1 MTIATLKDKY
11 DVIIVGSGFSGI
23 VAANVLADEDLDI
36 LVVDEN
42 LHIGGQLLRK
52 IPVNLGENSAYH
64 PDYTK
69 KIGFRFIEGCKQ
81 KKIEILNRTRV
92 LGIYPDNRV
101 LLEIEEKITRQLTF
115 ETILLATGARE
126 RFLPFKGWTL
136 PGVYSTGLLQ
146 TMMKSNGVLPAQN
159 MVIGGSGLFLY
170 AAAYEF
176 LKNKGKLLAL
186 LEQTGMMGKI
196 KMVPTLLGQVPKMV
210 EGARYMSK
218 IVLSGVRPRF
228 RRRVV
233 EARGNGCLEE
243 VVVARTDTF
252 GHPVAG
258 TEKIIKADGLAVG
271 YGFVP
276 NIELPQLAGCGL
288 EYLDERGGWVVQV
301 DDQMRGNGDNVYCA
315 GEPTGIGGAFKSI
328 TEGEIAA
335 LSILNRFEKIA
346 PVVFQKKLE
355 KLTTERNHHLQFGKY
370 FNLLY
375 KVSPRMLEDIP
386 DETVVCRCED
396 IDMGELRK
404 AIGDGYATPSALKV
418 AVRAGMGNCQGRT
431 CGPVIYDLMSLL
443 TGKGQNEIGAF
454 SVRPPVKPAAIGS
467 LSQFK

>member
-1 MTIATLKDKY
+1 MTTATLKDKY

-23 VAANVLADEDLDI
+23 VAASRLAEADLDI

-52 IPVNLGENSAYH
+52 IPESLGENAAYH

-69 KIGFRFIEGCKQ
+69 KIGYRFIESCKRQ
-81 KKIEILNRTRV
+81 KIQILNRTRV
-92 LGIYPDNRV
+92 LGIYPDNRI
-101 LLEIEEKITRQLTF
+101 LLEIEETSSKQLSF
-115 ETILLATGARE
+115 ETILMATGARE

-136 PGVYSTGLLQ
+136 PGVVSTGLLQ
-146 TMMKSNGVLPAQN
+146 VMMKSNGVLPARN

-176 LKNKGKLLAL
+176 LKNKGTLLGL
-186 LEQTGMMGKI
+186 YEQTGMLGKI

-210 EGARYMSK
+210 EGVRYMSK
-218 IVLSGVRPRF
+218 IVLSGVIPQF

-243 VVVARTDTF
+243 VVVARTDAE
-252 GHPVAG
+252 GHPVVG
-258 TEKIIKADGLAVG
+258 SEKIIKADGLAVG

-276 NIELPQLAGCGL
+276 NIELPQLAGCPL
-288 EYLDERGGWVVQV
+288 EYLEERGGWVVKV
-301 DDQMRGNGDNVYCA
+301 DDQMRGNGDHVYCA

-335 LSILNRFEKIA
+335 LSILNRFGKVA
-346 PVVFQKKLE
+346 AADFQTKLA
-355 KLTTERNHHLQFGKY
+355 KLIRERDHHLQFGKY
-370 FNLLY
+370 FNSLY
-375 KVSPRMLEDIP
+375 QVTPRMLLDVP
-386 DETVVCRCED
+386 DEVIVCRCED
-396 IDMGELRK
+396 IQMGELRQAVK
-404 AIGDGYATPSALKV
+404 DGYTTPSALKV
-418 AVRAGMGNCQGRT
+418 AVRSGMGNCQGRT

-443 TGKGQNEIGAF
+443 TGKPHEEAGAF
-454 SVRPPVKPAAIGS
+454 SVRPPVKPATIGS
-467 LSQFK
+467 MSQFE

>member
-1 MTIATLKDKY
+1 MKTATLKDKY

-23 VAANVLADEDLDI
+23 VAASVLADANLDI

-52 IPVNLGENSAYH
+52 IPESLGENAAYH

-69 KIGFRFIEGCKQ
+69 KIGFRFIESCKQ
-81 KKIEILNRTRV
+81 KKIQILNRTRV
-92 LGIYPDNRV
+92 LGIYPDNRI
-101 LLEIEEKITRQLTF
+101 LLEIDETSSRQLTF

-126 RFLPFKGWTL
+126 RYLPFKGWTL
-136 PGVYSTGLLQ
+136 PGVVSTGLLQ
-146 TMMKSNGVLPAQN
+146 VMMKSNGVLPARN

-176 LKNKGKLLAL
+176 LKNKGKLLGL
-186 LEQTGMMGKI
+186 YEQTGMMGKI
-196 KMVPTLLGQVPKMV
+196 RMVPTLLGQIPKMA

-218 IVLSGVRPRF
+218 IMLSGVMPKF

-233 EARGNGCLEE
+233 EARGNGCVEE
-243 VVVARTDTF
+243 VVVARTNAQ
-252 GHPVAG
+252 GHPVTG
-258 TEKIIKADGLAVG
+258 SEKIVKVDGLAVG

-276 NIELPQLAGCGL
+276 NIELPQLAGCDL
-288 EYLDERGGWVVQV
+288 EYIEERGGWVVKV

-335 LSILNRFEKIA
+335 LSMLNRFDKVASGDFES
-346 PVVFQKKLE
+346 KLRT
-355 KLTTERNHHLQFGKY
+355 LTRQRNHHLQFGKY
-370 FNLLY
+370 FNSLY
-375 KVSPRMLEDIP
+375 QVTPPMLEDVP

-396 IDMGELRK
+396 ITMGELRK
-404 AIGDGYATPSALKV
+404 AVKDGYTTPSALKV
-418 AVRAGMGNCQGRT
+418 AVRTGMGNCQGRT
-431 CGPVIYDLMSLL
+431 CGPVIYDLMSHL
-443 TGKGQNEIGAF
+443 TGNSHQEVGAF
-454 SVRPPVKPAAIGS
+454 SVRPPVKPASIGS
-467 LSQFK
+467 LSHFE

>member
-1 MTIATLKDKY
+1 MKTATLKDKY

-23 VAANVLADEDLDI
+23 VAASVLADANLDI

-52 IPVNLGENSAYH
+52 IPESLGENAAYH

-69 KIGFRFIEGCKQ
+69 KIGFRFIESCKQ
-81 KKIEILNRTRV
+81 KKIQILNRTRV
-92 LGIYPDNRV
+92 LGIYPDNRI
-101 LLEIEEKITRQLTF
+101 LLEIDETSSRQLTF

-136 PGVYSTGLLQ
+136 PGVVSTGLLQ
-146 TMMKSNGVLPAQN
+146 VMMKSNGVLPARN

-176 LKNKGKLLAL
+176 LKNKGKLLGL
-186 LEQTGMMGKI
+186 YEQTGMIGKI
-196 KMVPTLLGQVPKMV
+196 KMVPTLLGQIPKMA

-218 IVLSGVRPRF
+218 IMLSGVMPKF
-228 RRRVV
+228 HRRVV
-233 EARGNGCLEE
+233 EARGNGCVEE
-243 VVVARTDTF
+243 VVVARTNAQ

-258 TEKIIKADGLAVG
+258 SEKIVKVDGLAVG

-288 EYLDERGGWVVQV
+288 EYMEERGGWVVKV

-335 LSILNRFEKIA
+335 LSILNRFDKVASGDFEA
-346 PVVFQKKLE
+346 KLRT
-355 KLTTERNHHLQFGKY
+355 LARQRNHHLQFGKY
-370 FNLLY
+370 FNSLY
-375 KVSPRMLEDIP
+375 QVTPPMLDDVP

-396 IDMGELRK
+396 ITMGELRK
-404 AIGDGYATPSALKV
+404 AVKDGYTTPSALKV
-418 AVRAGMGNCQGRT
+418 AVRTGMGNCQGRT
-431 CGPVIYDLMSLL
+431 CGPVIYDLMAHL
-443 TGKGQNEIGAF
+443 TGNPHQEVGAF
-454 SVRPPVKPAAIGS
+454 SVRPPVKPASIGS
-467 LSQFK
+467 LSHFE